1 MSILLNLL
9 AAVRAIIVFGSMALF
24 MLFYGISCIII
35 PHSKKRALRLREN
48 FLKYICIP
56 VFNIHIIKIS
66 DPSVEPALYV
76 CNHRSFTD
84 PIVLCRYLKGFVIA
98 KAEVA
103 NYPIINK
110 GAELTGVI
118 WVDRNNQDSRTATR
132 DKMVDTIQSGYNII
146 VYPEGTVGKERTTL
160 PFKKGTFMEAAANDI
175 PVIPVAIEFKDAKD
189 LWVKEKFV
197 PQYLHQYS
205 KWRTEVKLHFGTPII
220 NKDGVYLQETA
231 QNWIDNQLMNMQK
244 DWSTAFEARNSYFT
258 SSTLNTK

>member
-1 MSILLNLL
+1 VSFILNLL
-9 AAVRAIIVFGSMALF
+9 ATIRAIIVFASMVLF
-24 MLFYGISCIII
+24 MLFYGISCIVI

-56 VFNIHIIKIS
+56 VLNIHITKEGEPFS
-66 DPSVEPALYV
+66 EPALYV

-84 PIVLCRYLKGFVIA
+84 PIVLCRYLRGFVIA

-103 NYPIINK
+103 GYPIINK

-132 DKMVDTIQSGYNII
+132 DKMVETIRAGYNII

-175 PVIPVAIEFKDAKD
+175 PVVPIAIEFQSAKD
-189 LWVKEKFV
+189 MWIKDKFV

-205 KWRTEVKLHFGTPII
+205 KWRTEVKLHFGSPMLH
-220 NKDGVYLQETA
+220 KDGTYLHNNA
-231 QNWIDNQLMNMQK
+231 QRWIDDQLLLMQK
-244 DWSTAFEARNSYFT
+244 NWSTAFE
-258 SSTLNTK
+258 